1 MEEFFLS
8 TFFTD
13 NKLDVINKQDI
24 IIPVLVPELG
34 HSGFIAGSPSIF
46 KGLDQ
51 FIGKSL
57 ACDIQYLLFSILI

>member
-34 HSGFIAGSPSIF
+34 HSGFIAGSPSI
-46 KGLDQ
+46 LRAS
-51 FIGKSL
+51 ISSL
-57 ACDIQYLLFSILI
+57 VKVSLVTYNTFFFSILI